1 MGIFDFFKPKD
12 KSRRLLLDLIAHNAE
27 IIERDEGKS
36 RSEAEYLAICRI
48 IDDLRRRPNGREGYL
63 KVMDI
68 LKNEHQRHLN
78 EVVTY
83 FAWATGQFDF
93 KPEFDALMRA
103 RHSKKWSMRERQ
115 LKAVTV
121 NEIGGRS
128 PSMRRR
134 W

>member
-1 MGIFDFFKPKD
+1 MGLFDLFKPKD
-12 KSRRLLLDLIAHNAE
+12 KSRRLLLDSIAHNAE

-48 IDDLRRRPNGREGYL
+48 IDDLRRRPNGREGYP

-83 FAWATGQFDF
+83 VAWATGQFAF

-103 RHSKKWSMRERQ
+103 RHSKK
-115 LKAVTV
+115 
-121 NEIGGRS
+121 
-128 PSMRRR
+128 
-134 W
+134 